1 MATAMPIVIP
11 SSARAC
17 GAAAKA
23 SALQATASIDR
34 FAFISSLRGR
44 RLPDIGV
51 NLVRLS
57 IARRSRLG
65 CAPRGLFAS

>member
-23 SALQATASIDR
+23 SVLQATASIDR
-34 FAFISSLRGR
+34 FAFISSLR
-44 RLPDIGV
+44 
-51 NLVRLS
+51 
-57 IARRSRLG
+57 
-65 CAPRGLFAS
+65 